1 MNGPMRFRRLLLL
14 AGAIALV
21 SACRK
26 SDLAKLVGV
35 PAHLVYI
42 TPGTPQ
48 PGPNGDTVYFDIQNE
63 GAATAYLQP
72 CGDDPLLDLQV
83 YQNGNWQTDGQ
94 VVNCPAQ
101 TVPGPI
107 PLAVAAELVVSRVFS
122 AGRYRVGVYAAMSE
136 TMGDVAEAFTSAF
149 DVP

>member
-1 MNGPMRFRRLLLL
+1 MNGPTRFRRLLPL

-21 SACRK
+21 AACQK

-48 PGPNGDTVYFDIQNE
+48 PGPNGDTVYFDILNE
-63 GAATAYLQP
+63 GGATAYLQP
-72 CGDDPLLDLQV
+72 CGDFPQLDMQV
-83 YQNGNWQTDGQ
+83 YQSGNWQHYG
-94 VVNCPAQ
+94 PAITCANQ

-107 PLAVAAELVVSRVFS
+107 PLAVGAELVVSQVFS
-122 AGRYRVGVYAAMSE
+122 AGKYRVGVYAATSE

-149 DVP
+149 NVP